1 MRLKNWLFFD
11 QFIASKK
18 TSFNM
23 KYSVLSVLILIFCFS
38 CKNLDVP
45 SSSTA
50 AGDKITVQSTL
61 LVKDNNELKKAIED
75 AEPGD
80 KIVMANG
87 IWKDVEIKITN
98 SGTKDNPIILSAE
111 TAGEVLI
118 QGQSNLKLGGDYI
131 TVKGL
136 HFVNGFS
143 PSKSVITFGVKETVA
158 NHCTVSNC
166 VIKDYNQQQR
176 NNQDLWVLIMGRHNQ
191 LDHCYL
197 TGKSNKGP
205 TVRVDLKGN
214 QSINNYHKIINNHFG
229 PRPPKGGPSAETIQI
244 GDSYTSMCP
253 SYTLVANNLFDECNG
268 EVEVISSKTNFNVFK
283 NNVFYKS
290 EGSLVTRHGNYVTV
304 DGNYF
309 IGDGVNENYGGIRI
323 INTGHWVVN
332 NYFYGLKGQRFRSP
346 LAVMNGIPKSPLNRY
361 NQVTDVV
368 VAYNTYV
375 NCSSPWQFGV
385 GTNIAQAD
393 VLPKSEIRSAR
404 AIRTTVANNIIYNEK
419 GIERIVVEN
428 DKADGVTF
436 KNNIINNQGVPFN
449 NFEEGIV
456 EASLELR
463 PLSDNIFIPVGIPDD
478 FEAFEGFDFDTIET
492 DLLGISRK
500 DDKSIGA
507 VTGKNVSNPN
517 ILDKSK
523 YGASWYSNIVEAK
536 DPTTH
541 SVTKAEELQNKINEA
556 NTGDIIAL
564 SEGTFTL
571 NESIVIN
578 KTLTIQ
584 SEGKAQ
590 LVYAGAANTP
600 LFSLQPYGK
609 LTVNNIILKGNT
621 SNYAFAS
628 LKENMSNHFGLTVSN
643 SEISDFNYV
652 LKAYKESFAE
662 RVTFENTSISNCEN
676 GIELSEET
684 NDKGDYNTEYLTISN
699 CNFDNVKKN
708 VVDYY
713 RGGYDE
719 STIGGNLLV
728 TNSTFTNCGAK
739 EKNKRLLNHNGIV
752 NVTITKNTFKNNA
765 VQFVSILWGAKN
777 NIESEN
783 VLSNSGQLKTEENL
797 VMKLMY

>member
-1 MRLKNWLFFD
+1 MKNSLLLSLVLLLCCCK
-11 QFIASKK
+11 QESN
-18 TSFNM
+18 TSHVINVNTQNELNSAI
-23 KYSVLSVLILIFCFS
+23 KNSNAGDEIVLS
-38 CKNLDVP
+38 
-45 SSSTA
+45 
-50 AGDKITVQSTL
+50 
-61 LVKDNNELKKAIED
+61 
-75 AEPGD
+75 
-80 KIVMANG
+80 NG
-87 IWKDVEIKITN
+87 VWKDVQIKFRGK
-98 SGTKDNPIILSAE
+98 GTKDSPITIKAE
-111 TAGEVLI
+111 TAGKVIIE
-118 QGQSNLKLGGDYI
+118 GESYLKFGGEYL
-131 TVKGL
+131 VVEGL
-136 HFVNGFS
+136 HFKNGFS
-143 PSKSVITFGVKETVA
+143 PSSAVIDFKISHKDAPDDIA
-158 NHCTVSNC
+158 NNCKVTNC
-166 VIKDYNQQQR
+166 VIEDFNKLKRDNS
-176 NNQDLWVLIMGRHNQ
+176 DLWVNFWGRNNE
-191 LDHCYL
+191 LSNCYIA
-197 TGKSNKGP
+197 GKTNRGP
-205 TVRVDLKGN
+205 TVRVNIAGIE
-214 QSINNYHKIINNHFG
+214 SINNYHQIVNNHFG
-229 PRPPKGGPSAETIQI
+229 PRPVKGGPSGETIQL
-244 GDSYTSMCP
+244 GDSYTSMSP
-253 SYTLVANNLFDECNG
+253 SHTMVANNLFEECNG

-332 NYFYGLKGQRFRSP
+332 NYFYGLKGKSFRSP

-404 AIRTTVANNIIYNEK
+404 AIRTTVANNIVYNEK
-419 GIERIVVEN
+419 GLEAIVVEN

-436 KNNIINNQGVPFN
+436 KNNIINNQGVKFN
-449 NFEEGIV
+449 DFDGGIV
-456 EASLELR
+456 EASLDLKK
-463 PLSDNIFIPVGIPDD
+463 LSDNIYIPTGIPND
-478 FEAFEGFDFDTIET
+478 FSAYNGFDFNTIEA

-507 VTGKNVSNPN
+507 IIGKNVSNPN

-523 YGASWYSNIVEAK
+523 YGANWFSNIVEDK
-536 DPTTH
+536 DPITH
-541 SVTKAEELQNKINEA
+541 TVTKYEELQTKINEA
-556 NTGDIIAL
+556 SNGDIIAL
-564 SEGTFTL
+564 AEGVYAL

-578 KTLTIQ
+578 KTITIQ
-584 SEGKAQ
+584 SKADAKAQ
-590 LVYAGAANTP
+590 LVYSGASNTP
-600 LFSLQPYGK
+600 LFSLQPKGK
-609 LTVNNIILKGNT
+609 LTLNNTILKGNA

-628 LKENMSNHFGLTVSN
+628 LKENMSNHFSLTVSG

-662 RVTFENTSISNCEN
+662 RITFENTAISNCEN
-676 GIELSEET
+676 GIELSEEI
-684 NDKGDYNTEYLTISN
+684 NAKGDYNTEYLTINN
-699 CNFDNVKKN
+699 CNFNTIKANVI
-708 VVDYY
+708 DYY

-728 TNSTFTNCGAK
+728 SNSTFTNCGAK

-752 NVTITKNTFKNNA
+752 NVNITKNTFKNNS

-777 NIESEN
+777 NVESEN
-783 VLSNSGQLKTEENL
+783 TLSNSGQIKTEENL